1 MSGSDPSACSVT
13 PPITTTTPRNIEQ
26 IADNDIEE
34 EPVYNQNEINGK
46 FKIMM
51 GWDEK
56 FNDPESEEYKS
67 LANSIEND
75 LEDMLRKERDLS
87 DQVESFTVK
96 VQKLRRGSVV
106 CDFKV
111 IQSKGLTKILHL

>member
-13 PPITTTTPRNIEQ
+13 PPITTTTPKNIEE
-26 IADNDIEE
+26 IADNDIDE

-111 IQSKGLTKILHL
+111 

>member
-1 MSGSDPSACSVT
+1 M
-13 PPITTTTPRNIEQ
+13 
-26 IADNDIEE
+26 
-34 EPVYNQNEINGK
+34 YNQNEINGK

-111 IQSKGLTKILHL
+111 IQSKGLNQNFTFVNFFGFRSITF